1 MKSAACHNMSDFRKA
16 AARRLPEPVFHYLDG
31 GADDEW
37 TLRRNTAAFD
47 DYALMPSQLAGVSR
61 IDMRTTIFGQ
71 PSASPLLLSPTGA
84 TKLFCADGERIAA
97 RVAKDMGLVYSLSTL
112 STTSIEDV
120 AAASDAPKL
129 FQLYMFDDRGFC
141 EELIQRARDSD
152 YRALALTVDTPVAGN
167 RERDFIY
174 GFSAPPRSRL
184 RQILSYLKHPFWLK
198 RAVLDKDLQPVN
210 LTVSSRMQDVL
221 KTDMRS
227 YIEAHLERSLT
238 WKDVEW
244 IRARWDG
251 PLVIKGVQSVEDATR
266 ALDSGAT
273 AIMVSNHG
281 GRQLDSA
288 PAPIDCIA
296 DIADAHSDALEIIC
310 DGGIRRG
317 THVVKA
323 LARGASAVGIG
334 RAYLYGLAAGGE
346 PGLRRCLSLLH
357 AEIERSM
364 ALIGKRSLSEIGA
377 DCLRRV

>member
-1 MKSAACHNMSDFRKA
+1 
-16 AARRLPEPVFHYLDG
+16 
-31 GADDEW
+31 
-37 TLRRNTAAFD
+37 
-47 DYALMPSQLAGVSR
+47 MPSQLSDVSR
-61 IDMRTTIFGQ
+61 VDMRTTILGQ

-84 TKLFCADGERIAA
+84 TKLFHADGERIVA
-97 RVAKDMGLVYSLSTL
+97 RVANELGLLCSLSTL

-120 AAASDAPKL
+120 AAASDGPKL
-129 FQLYMFDDRGFC
+129 FQLYMFDDRGFS
-141 EELIQRARDSD
+141 EELIQRAKDSG
-152 YRALALTVDTPVAGN
+152 YVALALTVDTPVAGN

-184 RQILSYLKHPFWLK
+184 RQIASFLRHPRWLK
-198 RAVLDKDLQPVN
+198 RALIDKDLVPVN
-210 LTVSSRMQDVL
+210 LTGSARMQEVL

-238 WKDVEW
+238 WRDVEW

-251 PLVIKGVQSVEDATR
+251 PLVIKGVQSVVDCQK
-266 ALDSGAT
+266 ALDAGAT
-273 AIMVSNHG
+273 AVMVSNHG

-296 DIADAHSDALEIIC
+296 EIADAHGDALEIIC

-323 LARGASAVGIG
+323 LAAGASAVGIG

-346 PGLRRCLSLLH
+346 PGLKRCLTQLH
-357 AEIERSM
+357 AEIERTM
-364 ALIGKRSLSEIGA
+364 ALIGRPSIGEIDAG
-377 DCLRRV
+377 CLRHCRPKLRKL